1 MSNLVVVATAD
12 QLLRQGIST
21 RLLHPAIGLVEI
33 EYLEDAAELSALLS
47 TTEVSLVLLDS
58 ALPKLTKGLVKQID
72 KEQELILVTAETQE
86 QRNRFGLNA
95 TTLSL
100 AELISAL
107 RAYRSV
113 DSAELAEPKAELI
126 LVAAVASGSGATTI
140 AMNLALQTSK
150 QQNVML
156 MDFDLTHP
164 SLAAQLN
171 QPMPNGGLTKVVQL
185 VSLEELTPAELA
197 LNCVAFSPTFR
208 LLMGSLDLNQFIDL
222 DYSLIEEIIDTAT
235 QLDDVIILDV
245 GQLLNYGSAAQ
256 LQQLLAARASKVLLV
271 CAADPISMLTSCN
284 WLSGPGNKFQSKVK
298 VVINKLD
305 QKSSAAELANLVT
318 EAINSQPVA
327 YFPMAQKL
335 FREAVWSGKIVSEM
349 KPKSEFARS
358 ISRWLSQAEV
368 TDLSAPIKNKKRLER
383 LKQVS

>member
-33 EYLEDAAELSALLS
+33 EYLEDAAELSAFLS
-47 TTEVSLVLLDS
+47 TTEVNLVLLDS
-58 ALPKLTKGLVKQID
+58 TLPKLTKSLIKQIG
-72 KEQELILVTAETQE
+72 KEYELILVTAEAQE

-95 TTLSL
+95 ATLSL
-100 AELISAL
+100 AELIIAL
-107 RAYRSV
+107 KAYRSV
-113 DSAELAEPKAELI
+113 DNTESEEPKAELI
-126 LVAAVASGSGATTI
+126 LVAAVASGSGATSI
-140 AMNLALQTSK
+140 AMNLALQISK

-156 MDFDLTHP
+156 IDLDLTHP

-171 QPMPNGGLTKVVQL
+171 QPVPSGGLTKVMQL
-185 VSLEELTPAELA
+185 VSQGELTPAELA
-197 LNCVAFSPTFR
+197 LNCVALSPSFR
-208 LLMGSLDLNQFIDL
+208 LLMGSLDLNQLTEL

-235 QLDDVIILDV
+235 QLDDVVILDL

-256 LQQLLAARASKVLLV
+256 LQQLLAARAAKLLIV

-284 WLSGPGNKFQSKVK
+284 WLSGPGNKFQNKVE

-318 EAINSQPVA
+318 EAIDSKPVA
-327 YFPMAQKL
+327 YLPMAHKL
-335 FREAVWSGKIVSEM
+335 FREAVWSGKIVSELN
-349 KPKSEFARS
+349 PKSEFARS
-358 ISRWLSQAEV
+358 ISRWLSQAEA
-368 TDLSAPIKNKKRLER
+368 TKLPAPIKNKKRLER